1 MTDQLLNVIVSIG
14 TKYQKDKVD
23 LLVKKLTS
31 IETIGDF
38 TSLISSLKGWLEKS
52 DLNALE
58 NACKEEDNV
67 TTSECI
73 AALRASSA
81 VRWSTADRE
90 KVELVWTG
98 ASTPLVSTRKTE
110 QVLLETIEAAENK
123 LFIVSYVAY
132 NVDSIVAALQKAVNR
147 GIKVEILMES
157 TSDYGGRI
165 SMDSIAL
172 FQREVPEAI
181 LYWWNENGASV
192 HAKCAVS
199 DGRVAFIT
207 SANLTGAAM
216 EKNMELGIKIVGG
229 DIPRRLH
236 EHLDALVTTRKIE
249 RVR

>member
-1 MTDQLLNVIVSIG
+1 MTDRLLDVIVSIG
-14 TKYQKDKVD
+14 TKYQKDKVE
-23 LLVKKLTS
+23 LLVKKLRS
-31 IETIGDF
+31 IKSVYDF
-38 TSLISSLKGWLEKS
+38 PIIVSSLKEWLDKE

-58 NACKEEDNV
+58 SACKEEDTV
-67 TTSECI
+67 TTAECV
-73 AALRASSA
+73 AALKASNA
-81 VRWSTADRE
+81 VRWDVASRE

-110 QVLLETIEAAENK
+110 QVLLETIETSKNK

-132 NVDSIVAALQKAVNR
+132 DVDSIVTALRRAIGR
-147 GIKVEILMES
+147 GVKVEILMES
-157 TSDYGGRI
+157 TLDYGGRI

-172 FQREVPEAI
+172 FKREVPEAI
-181 LYWWNENGASV
+181 LYWWNESGASV

-199 DGRVAFIT
+199 DGKVAFVT

-216 EKNMELGIKIVGG
+216 EKNMELGIKIEGG

-236 EHLDALVTTRKIE
+236 DHLEALVTTRKIE